1 MTLTWPNLGVE
12 PRGWK
17 TPHPRHFSLSLSAF
31 YRNKFVLKI
40 NIKWHH
46 RRDQLLLIFVCFWVK
61 QADIQLQVWHNNL
74 YSFHAYINLN
84 DFWNSKQDICK
95 FLSCLLVAKNSNQYS
110 INKAWIIKNYWV
122 NWRFFLQA
130 STFSLFTYDLI
141 FRWILWEKN
150 ISIPL
155 KGRVAEKEGEAE
167 NERDPPC
174 TSLFYD
180 VCNTQDWV
188 RSKPGASAKSSI
200 QVQGKEVWGLSQTSW
215 HSQAL

>member
-95 FLSCLLVAKNSNQYS
+95 FLSCLLVAINSNQYS

-122 NWRFFLQA
+122 NWRFFLA
-130 STFSLFTYDLI
+130 SKHLFFIYIWFDI
-141 FRWILWEKN
+141 QMNFVRKEHIYSFKRQSGRERRRGREWE
-150 ISIPL
+150 
-155 KGRVAEKEGEAE
+155 
-167 NERDPPC
+167 
-174 TSLFYD
+174 
-180 VCNTQDWV
+180 
-188 RSKPGASAKSSI
+188 RSSM
-200 QVQGKEVWGLSQTSW
+200 
-215 HSQAL
+215 H